1 MSFLAGLRD
10 RAAATGARIGF
21 PEAAEPRTE
30 QAMRRLAEEG
40 AIRPVVV
47 ESAAAA
53 ENALAGGGIDLLDPY
68 APGRRGE
75 VADLL
80 PEIAAGGPV
89 DTLRFAV
96 AQLKSGHLDGVVA
109 GVNSATAD
117 VLRAGLRLLGTA
129 PGIKTVSSSFYMVPA
144 NGRTGD
150 VLTFTDPAVVPSP
163 TAGQLAEIAEA
174 ACRARRLVVGDEP
187 RVAFLSYST
196 RGSADGDSVRTVR
209 EALAQFRS
217 RVPEVI
223 CDGEL
228 QVDAALV
235 PDIARRKAPDS
246 AVAGRA
252 NVLVFPDLDAGN
264 IGYKLIQRLAGSHA
278 LGPILQGLAGPL
290 NDLSRGASVEDI
302 VHVAYITALMS
313 AAPRIDTSGS
323 H

>member
-21 PEAAEPRTE
+21 PEAADPRTQ

-47 ESAAAA
+47 ESTAAA
-53 ENALAGGGIDLLDPY
+53 ENVLAGGGIDLLDPY

-80 PEIAAGGPV
+80 PEIASGGPV

-96 AQLKSGHLDGVVA
+96 AQLKRGHLDGVVA
-109 GVNSATAD
+109 GAKSATAD

-129 PGIKTVSSSFYMVPA
+129 PGIRIVSSSFYMVPSD
-144 NGRTGD
+144 GRPGD

-174 ACRARRLVVGDEP
+174 ACHARRLIVGDEP

-217 RVPEVI
+217 RVPDVI

-246 AVAGRA
+246 AVAGQA

-264 IGYKLIQRLAGSHA
+264 IGYKLVQRLAGSHA
-278 LGPILQGLAGPL
+278 LGPILQGLAAPL

-302 VHVAYITALMS
+302 VHVAYLTALMS
-313 AAPRIDTSGS
+313 APPRIDASGS